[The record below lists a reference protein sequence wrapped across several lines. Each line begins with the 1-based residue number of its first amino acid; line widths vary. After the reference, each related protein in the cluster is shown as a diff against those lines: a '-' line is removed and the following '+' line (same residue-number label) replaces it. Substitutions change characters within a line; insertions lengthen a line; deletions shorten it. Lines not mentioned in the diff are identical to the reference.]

1 MAKDTIRQKSIMI
14 VGGTEQF
21 NTIVKKAVSGENFT
35 SIEIKRSAA
44 AARRLF
50 MERPYDIVVICSHL
64 PDELG
69 HQFALDIC
77 TSHSSSV
84 LMIAPS
90 EVTGDISEYVTN
102 YGVMVMS
109 KPVEYEMLKRALK
122 YLIAIQE
129 RFHKARQRE
138 HELEGKL
145 QELKIISRAKCLLI
159 EKKGMNEAE
168 AHRYIGKRAMDEG
181 LTRKLVAEDIIDSMT

>member
-44 AARRLF
+44 
-50 MERPYDIVVICSHL
+50 DIVVICSPL

>member
-1 MAKDTIRQKSIMI
+1 
-14 VGGTEQF
+14 
-21 NTIVKKAVSGENFT
+21 
-35 SIEIKRSAA
+35 
-44 AARRLF
+44 
-50 MERPYDIVVICSHL
+50 MERPYDIVVICSPL

-129 RFHKARQRE
+129 RFH
-138 HELEGKL
+138 
-145 QELKIISRAKCLLI
+145 
-159 EKKGMNEAE
+159 
-168 AHRYIGKRAMDEG
+168 
-181 LTRKLVAEDIIDSMT
+181 